1 MNYNFEVHT
10 FAPELNKVFLNGINV
25 SKNFDPI
32 LKKLTKDYK
41 SNIRLVRRC
50 NYSIPHLP
58 VWTIEVKHSIEDHK
72 CCDRIYKYRSL
83 GFSQLV
89 EFLKYKR
96 AYHNLPDVT
105 INVSVKY

>member
-1 MNYNFEVHT
+1 MNYIFEVHT
-10 FAPELNKVFLNGINV
+10 FAPELNKIFLNGINV

-32 LKKLTKDYK
+32 LKTLTKDYK

-50 NYSIPHLP
+50 NYSIPHRP
-58 VWTIEVKHSIEDHK
+58 IWIIEVKHSIEDHK
-72 CCDRIYKYRSL
+72 FCDRVYKYKFLEIR
-83 GFSQLV
+83 QLV
-89 EFLKYKR
+89 EFLKDKR